1 MAASGIPQPFRIDV
15 PKNVLEDLKRRLN
28 ETRWPDEIPESS
40 WQYGTSLSYMKE
52 LTDYWQNEYDWHIHE
67 KRMNQFNQYKV
78 IINDID
84 LHYIHVPGI
93 GPDPKPLLISHG
105 WPGSIYEFVHVIGP
119 LTNPAAYGG
128 DKKDAF
134 TVIAPSLPGFGF
146 SSINGKKR
154 YSLEMISDLFTTLM
168 TDVLGFS
175 SFFAQGGD
183 WGSMITSRIAFDHPD
198 KVLGIHL
205 NFMSLMLSLDKNAN
219 LAPAETE
226 FLRQL
231 RSMDDELGYQ
241 WIQGTKPQTL
251 AYGLNDSPVG
261 LAAWII
267 EKFHSLSDCKGQIE
281 NSISR
286 DDLLTNIMIYW
297 VTQTINSSFWLYYWI
312 RHTPWRL
319 MPGEKINV
327 PTGFAAFPVEF
338 FISPKEWV
346 ERAYN
351 LIQFT
356 PMDSGGHFAALE
368 EPDSLVKD
376 MQTFFRKLR

>member
-1 MAASGIPQPFRIDV
+1 MPTKESPRPFRI
-15 PKNVLEDLKRRLN
+15 NVSDEILDDLKQRISMA
-28 ETRWPDEIPESS
+28 RWPDEIPEAP
-40 WQYGTSLSYMKE
+40 WRYGTSLAYMKE
-52 LTDYWQNEYDWHIHE
+52 LSRYWRHEYDWRIHE
-67 KRMNQFNQYKV
+67 KRLNSFDQYKV
-78 IINDID
+78 RIGDID
-84 LHYIHVPGI
+84 LHYIHAKGV
-93 GPDPKPLLISHG
+93 GPNPMPLIISHG
-105 WPGSIYEFVHVIGP
+105 WPGSVYEFVKIIDP

-128 DKKDAF
+128 NPEDAF
-134 TVIAPSLPGFGF
+134 TVVAPSLPGFGF
-146 SSINGKKR
+146 SSLSGKRR
-154 YSLEMISDLFTTLM
+154 YSLEMISDLFFTLM
-168 TDVLGFS
+168 TDVLGFP
-175 SFFAQGGD
+175 SFAAQGGD
-183 WGSMITSRIAFDHPD
+183 WGSMITSRLAYDHPD

-205 NFMSLMLSLDKNAN
+205 NFMSLMLSLDKNIK
-219 LAPAETE
+219 LTPPETD

-267 EKFHSLSDCKGQIE
+267 EKFHSLTDCRGQIE
-281 NSISR
+281 NSLGK
-286 DDLLTNIMIYW
+286 DDLLSNIMIYW
-297 VTQTINSSFWLYYWI
+297 VTKTINSSSWLYYWI

-338 FISPKEWV
+338 FKSPKEWV

-356 PMDSGGHFAALE
+356 TMDSGGHFAAME
-368 EPDSLVKD
+368 KPDKLVED
-376 MQTFFRKLR
+376 IRTFFRKLR